1 MLLLARLHRQLT
13 CLLFATVAAAAAS
26 IAPTNTSTAR
36 VNLGHGTLPLSHAEG
51 DGGKIADLVPLTQQ
65 ATRSVE
71 GNLYNTNF
79 DNVANISSNEVAYI
93 SCNPGDYTGFDDAQR
108 VFQQAYTQA
117 NISAIILYSTV
128 SDYCNYT
135 QESSQTIMDD
145 FAVYSMTNAQDSAK
159 VLDAISNLPT
169 HMKYF
174 VRVKG
179 RAVDTGGDGKGDPYQ
194 TQNPLGP
201 SPSTAVAMII
211 LYSIT
216 GIITALFLVIIITG
230 AVRAHRH
237 PERYGPRNVLGRP
250 RQSRARGLGRAILDT
265 IPIVKFGEKEP
276 EKPAD
281 VELGPA
287 GEVTDAAHANT
298 NTGLPMGQA
307 TTGQQENNTATIPNI
322 TVGGAETTEST
333 TRALAEEQQSG
344 IAPAQ
349 SAAAAAGAT
358 GTDNISS
365 DDSLGCSIC
374 TEDFERGQDL
384 RVLPCDH
391 KFHPECV
398 DPWLLNVS
406 GTCPLCRVD
415 LRPVQSR
422 DSLDS
427 QNMDGLA
434 PPLNP
439 EAETSHR
446 RRTAFRDILSLR
458 HRPNASTEE
467 RIGALRRL
475 REQRRNNSGDLA
487 GDGNASVEDTR
498 SRRISNRLSDVFA
511 GRTRRERRDESPT
524 QAPGDGSLRPDAG
537 AGAGSH
543 TQ

>member
-26 IAPTNTSTAR
+26 IAPTNTSTVR

-434 PPLNP
+434 SPLNP